1 MTINKNKDKIKT
13 KINIFYVI
21 GGEKCTKGETKEQ
34 QLFNNN
40 NINILL
46 TVFMYI
52 LPVDVNKNPMQQV
65 VFL

>member
-13 KINIFYVI
+13 KINICYVI

-40 NINILL
+40 NINI
-46 TVFMYI
+46 Y
-52 LPVDVNKNPMQQV
+52 
-65 VFL
+65 